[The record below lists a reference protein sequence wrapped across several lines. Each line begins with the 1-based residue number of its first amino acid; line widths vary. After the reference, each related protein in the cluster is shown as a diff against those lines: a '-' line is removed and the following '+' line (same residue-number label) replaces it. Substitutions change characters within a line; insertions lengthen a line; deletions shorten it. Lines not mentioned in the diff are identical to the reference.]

1 MSTQEGNL
9 SPGEMS
15 NIVNSTK
22 EQLQGMDVWPYLKA
36 SLRSRTSV
44 WIGVAAIVG
53 VRLSVVPAKRRRTYG
68 GGSDQGEKHHSWEIT
83 PSSKTKHPKGRGGL
97 LSLAIE
103 LLGAVAISFVQ
114 RYAKSWSSRLL
125 VTLKNSS
132 QNRSSF
138 GDVPSKT
145 APKDFDLHDQQS
157 EIPPEKLG
165 ADKAYPK
172 GIVALFKNTAREWIE
187 DKCPQLGAA
196 LAYFTVFSLAP
207 LVLVLLAVFGLIF
220 GSSDQAQEKIT
231 EQLQYLIDP
240 SGIKVIQDIATN
252 ASKPQSGI
260 LATTIGVIVGLFGAS
275 GVFGQLQDALNTI
288 WGVKPKPG
296 RSLVS
301 FLRARFLSFA
311 MVAGLCFLLLVSL
324 TASAVI
330 TAVGGYLE
338 HLLPGGNVLAWTIH
352 LVLDISIVTLLFAM
366 IFKFLPDAK
375 LSWRDVRL
383 GAALT
388 AALFLVGKYALGL
401 YLGSGAPGSAYGA
414 AGSLITMLIWIYYA
428 AQIVLFG
435 AEFTRVYAQE
445 RGRGIRPARHAV
457 RVDRKE
463 IELPPLTD
471 RATSE
476 SDEQ

>member
-1 MSTQEGNL
+1 MANVTDSK
-9 SPGEMS
+9 
-15 NIVNSTK
+15 K
-22 EQLQGMDVWPYLKA
+22 EHRPQGWECLKA
-36 SLRSRTSV
+36 SVPTRISF
-44 WIGVAAIVG
+44 WIGLAAIVG
-53 VRLSVVPAKRRRTYG
+53 WLLSHIPGKRGRTYAHG
-68 GGSDQGEKHHSWEIT
+68 NDRDTNQHSGET
-83 PSSKTKHPKGRGGL
+83 TLASKSQRPKSEGGL
-97 LSLAIE
+97 LSLALE
-103 LLGAVAISFVQ
+103 LFGAVAIRLMR
-114 RYAKSWSSRLL
+114 RYLKSWTSTLLLRLEKKPAPTLSSAGLI
-125 VTLKNSS
+125 
-132 QNRSSF
+132 
-138 GDVPSKT
+138 GKT
-145 APKDFDLHDQQS
+145 APKSLNDLPDQRS
-157 EIPPEKLG
+157 ETSPEKIEKG
-165 ADKAYPK
+165 EPYQK
-172 GIVALFKNTAREWIE
+172 GIVALFKNPAREWIE
-187 DKCPQLGAA
+187 DRCPQLGAA

-220 GSSDQAQEKIT
+220 GSSDQAREKIT

-240 SGIKVIQDIATN
+240 SGIKVIQDIAAN

-296 RSLVS
+296 KSLVS

-311 MVAGLCFLLLVSL
+311 MVAGMCFLLLVSL

-330 TAVGGYLE
+330 TAVGGYIE

-366 IFKFLPDAK
+366 IFEFLPDAR

-388 AALFLVGKYALGL
+388 TALFLAGKYALGL